1 MFYLLNAA
9 GGLLSSLLSLAV
21 YLLGAYALYKV
32 ARLRFLPNAW
42 LAFIP
47 IFNLYMIGMILDSM
61 KYNHYKINHYLSDVP
76 LSYVLPIAA
85 LVSNLLPVIP
95 LIGDLAVLLISLGL
109 WLAEL
114 LMYYFIFD
122 LYAEPKNTNLFTLLS
137 VIPLLGP
144 ILTLYVLKDRRY

>member
-95 LIGDLAVLLISLGL
+95 LIGDLAVWIVNLGL

-114 LMYYFIFD
+114 LMYYFIFH